1 MGEILQKYD
10 VNGRNVLH
18 ITATKNGLIVY
29 SDWKLETVTAI
40 NDNGFEVWKYQT
52 GDLKQPIELDV
63 DSSDNIYIAG
73 STSNNLHVL
82 SSSGKRIRV
91 IENIPTPTF
100 CKVNEDERIICVCS
114 GTRNIKLYQL

>member
-1 MGEILQKYD
+1 M
-10 VNGRNVLH
+10 
-18 ITATKNGLIVY
+18 Y